1 MNIQELITASTDSS
15 IESIEIHLPGGE
27 VLPAHFHL
35 TEIGRVTKDFVDC
48 GGTRR
53 NKTTCVLQTWV
64 AEDKDH
70 RLSAEKLQA
79 ILGKSKQLELETA
92 TEVEFEV
99 QQDTLSMFTLSAA
112 RVEEGCLK
120 LQLETMQTQCLAPD
134 LCKVP
139 NLSVI
144 GGDSCSG
151 PGCC

>member
-1 MNIQELITASTDSS
+1 MNLQELKTASANSS
-15 IESIEIHLPGGE
+15 IDSIEIHLPGGE

-53 NKTTCVLQTWV
+53 NKSACVLQSWL
-64 AEDKDH
+64 AEDTDH
-70 RLSAEKLQA
+70 RLSAEKLRA
-79 ILGKSKQLELETA
+79 ILGRSAQLELEAA

-99 QQDTLSMFTLSAA
+99 QQNTLSMFSLATAQ
-112 RVEEGCLK
+112 VEDGCLK
-120 LQLETMQTQCLAPD
+120 LRLEAMQTQCLAPD
-134 LCKVP
+134 LCQVP

-144 GGDSCSG
+144 GGDSCTG

>member
-1 MNIQELITASTDSS
+1 MNLQELKTASTNSS
-15 IESIEIHLPGGE
+15 IDSIEIHLPGGE

-53 NKTTCVLQTWV
+53 NKSACVLQTWL
-64 AEDKDH
+64 AEDTDH
-70 RLSAEKLQA
+70 RLSAEKLRA
-79 ILGKSKQLELETA
+79 ILGKSAQLELEAA

-99 QQDTLSMFTLSAA
+99 QQNTLSMFSLATAQ
-112 RVEEGCLK
+112 VEDGCLK
-120 LQLETMQTQCLAPD
+120 LRLEAMQTQCLAPD
-134 LCKVP
+134 LCQVP

-144 GGDSCSG
+144 GGDSCTG

>member
-1 MNIQELITASTDSS
+1 MNLQELKTASADSS
-15 IESIEIHLPGGE
+15 IGSIEIHLPGGE

-53 NKTTCVLQTWV
+53 NKTTCVLQTWL
-64 AEDKDH
+64 ANDTDH
-70 RLSAEKLQA
+70 RLSAEKLRA
-79 ILGKSKQLELETA
+79 ILGKSEQLELEAA

-99 QQDTLSMFTLSAA
+99 QQNTLSMFSLTSAT
-112 RVEEGCLK
+112 VEGGCLK
-120 LQLETMQTQCLAPD
+120 LKLEAMQTQCLAPD
-134 LCKVP
+134 LCQVP